1 MFLFK
6 NLYRMWSLPR
16 LTPFPPPLLSTAGL
30 WRCRFALAF
39 ARIENWF
46 FVNKGWFP
54 TDEHVLHNLHKI
66 RHIPCVIVQGRCVGP
81 IRPSLPH
88 HGHKCMM
95 IVAWPVPV
103 AL

>member
-1 MFLFK
+1 
-6 NLYRMWSLPR
+6 
-16 LTPFPPPLLSTAGL
+16 LLSTAGL
-30 WRCRFALAF
+30 WWWCRFALAF

-88 HGHKCMM
+88 HGH
-95 IVAWPVPV
+95 
-103 AL
+103 